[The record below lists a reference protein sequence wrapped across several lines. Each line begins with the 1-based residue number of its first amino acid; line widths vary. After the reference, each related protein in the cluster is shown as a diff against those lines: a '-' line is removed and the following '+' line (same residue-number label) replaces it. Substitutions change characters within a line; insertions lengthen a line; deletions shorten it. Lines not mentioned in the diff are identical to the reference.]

1 MATAATAMMFS
12 QARSGSLSGLMAAPC
27 TPPNTEHWFVG
38 VGASADYRTELV
50 LTNPDDGQAEVDL
63 RFYGRNGIVVVPGS
77 PGLIIDGRTSRTV
90 SLQSLV
96 EVEGPLTVSVRASE
110 GRVSAMALDRRSAG
124 TQPQGA
130 DWQSSSVSPTAT
142 MIIPGVP
149 EGAGARELV
158 VANPGP
164 DRAEVGVE
172 VLGIEGAFAP
182 IGAETLVVPPE
193 STASVGLTGGL
204 AGQSGSIRLT
214 STQPVTAAVHAVSSV
229 QGARPD
235 LSVQPAVAP
244 LSRTGVVALASIE
257 GVDAEFVLSNGGAEE
272 AQLSFEVLSYEGV
285 RLRTDDVTL
294 IGGGTSSRRITS
306 PAPAYLV
313 VRAPPDAAIFGSVEL
328 PLVHR
333 ERGGSGQCAGHL
345 TGSGRSRA
353 PGGVRPGARTVAD
366 GSTLEPTSHRAA
378 RLSSAFG
385 CGIRISSVGTES
397 RAGVRRRL
405 PGVGVFPVRRR
416 RGKQRPATDWSMLRG
431 EIRLIDLEPARGNE
445 ANKRRPAVIVSND
458 RANVAA
464 DRLGR
469 GVITV
474 VPVTSNVARVF
485 PFQTLLSSRSTG
497 LRIDS
502 QSMLGRLRPDRGS
515 AGTGAVRGD
524 G

>member
-1 MATAATAMMFS
+1 M
-12 QARSGSLSGLMAAPC
+12 
-27 TPPNTEHWFVG
+27 
-38 VGASADYRTELV
+38 GASADYRTELV

-96 EVEGPLTVSVRASE
+96 EVEGPLTVSVRAGE

-164 DRAEVGVE
+164 TRAEVGVE

-214 STQPVTAAVHAVSSV
+214 STQPVTAAAHAVSSV
-229 QGARPD
+229 QGSRPD
-235 LSVQPAVAP
+235 LAVQPAVAA
-244 LSRTGVVALASIE
+244 LSRTGVVALASVE
-257 GVDAEFVLSNGGAEE
+257 GVDAEFVLSNGGTEE

-294 IGGGTSSRRITS
+294 IGGGSSSRRITS

-313 VRAPPDAAIFGSVEL
+313 VRAPPDAAIFGSVSYRWSTGN
-328 PLVHR
+328 V
-333 ERGGSGQCAGHL
+333 AGLASVPVSSPDL
-345 TGSGRSRA
+345 TGRA
-353 PGGVRPGARTVAD
+353 PRVAFD
-366 GSTLEPTSHRAA
+366 
-378 RLSSAFG
+378 
-385 CGIRISSVGTES
+385 
-397 RAGVRRRL
+397 
-405 PGVGVFPVRRR
+405 
-416 RGKQRPATDWSMLRG
+416 PA
-431 EIRLIDLEPARGNE
+431 
-445 ANKRRPAVIVSND
+445 
-458 RANVAA
+458 
-464 DRLGR
+464 LG
-469 GVITV
+469 
-474 VPVTSNVARVF
+474 
-485 PFQTLLSSRSTG
+485 Q
-497 LRIDS
+497 
-502 QSMLGRLRPDRGS
+502 
-515 AGTGAVRGD
+515 
-524 G
+524 